1 MIFSFFSFF
10 HFFSFFFPFC
20 FPFCFPVVFLRCIP
34 LQCPVVV
41 PWLDASS
48 SWRLKRAR
56 ARVSGKTT
64 LQGSKSS
71 SQTLSGRSPRAFFY
85 IVFSILSVFVHCFL
99 NIFIFFFFFSMCSSF
114 FHAPDS
120 KQIPN
125 LLTAV
130 AAVSWFFPIFFA
142 CIFYFSLFF
151 SMCSSFFIDF
161 SMIIPCF

>member
-10 HFFSFFFPFC
+10 HFFSFFFVL
-20 FPFCFPVVFLRCIP
+20 FPFSFPVVF
-34 LQCPVVV
+34 PVVV
-41 PWLDASS
+41 PRCSAPGGWVEVLGPVFP
-48 SWRLKRAR
+48 LTRA
-56 ARVSGKTT
+56 
-64 LQGSKSS
+64 GSKSS

-99 NIFIFFFFFSMCSSF
+99 NIFIIFFFFSMCSSF

-151 SMCSSFFIDF
+151 SMCSHHF
-161 SMIIPCF
+161 SLIFQ

>member
-1 MIFSFFSFF
+1 MIFSFF
-10 HFFSFFFPFC
+10 HFFSFVFSVLFPFS
-20 FPFCFPVVFLRCIP
+20 FPVVF
-34 LQCPVVV
+34 PVVV
-41 PWLDASS
+41 PQVD
-48 SWRLKRAR
+48 
-56 ARVSGKTT
+56 
-64 LQGSKSS
+64 GSKSS
-71 SQTLSGRSPRAFFY
+71 GQTLSGRSPRAFFY

-99 NIFIFFFFFSMCSSF
+99 NIFIIFFFFSMCSSF

-151 SMCSSFFIDF
+151 QCAHHF
-161 SMIIPCF
+161 SLIFQ